1 MTNDLE
7 VLKEQKDI
15 LYLSSYQNP
24 ESFAIKNCIKC
35 WKWKSQLSKCPQA
48 MNLFCLF

>member
-7 VLKEQKDI
+7 VLKEQKNI

-24 ESFAIKNCIKC
+24 ELFAIEKLRKV
-35 WKWKSQLSKCPQA
+35 SK
-48 MNLFCLF
+48 MKITII